1 MNKEQIQ
8 QKLFDL
14 LSNRVSLMTD
24 NDVSYLGPSWVKT
37 ELILDILK
45 DAFNLGLEVAA
56 DNAEA
61 DYTVI
66 ESGDSELSDVEYYVL
81 KGSILKYKLL
91 NQYRK

>member
-66 ESGDSELSDVEYYVL
+66 ESGESELSDVEYYVL
-81 KGSILKYKLL
+81 KGSILKHKL
-91 NQYRK
+91 